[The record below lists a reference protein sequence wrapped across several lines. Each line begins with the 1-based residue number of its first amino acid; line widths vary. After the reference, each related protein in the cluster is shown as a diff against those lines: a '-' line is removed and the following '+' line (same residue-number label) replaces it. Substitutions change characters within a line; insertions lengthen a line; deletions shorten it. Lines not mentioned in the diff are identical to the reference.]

1 MKNILCILLLSLCV
15 SAFAESF
22 DPLWQKA
29 MAISKKSNRYVPG
42 KTLYHSDMKN
52 PKNAEDNMIIDV
64 ELKHQRKNKNEIETD
79 IISAKKNHQIMK
91 EDERKEVEKIAQ
103 QDFKPKNKGI
113 FLTDDP
119 KKIKV
124 KALNQNKSINGI
136 LCKGFDFEY
145 KTEDEKG
152 KDQVYKGIA
161 WLHAENGA
169 PILLQFSFKKL
180 PMFVKSL
187 NIDNYFSFNQATMTS
202 VSSMVKTSVEASFLG
217 KKISNI
223 TELRFFDHWEF

>member
-1 MKNILCILLLSLCV
+1 MKNILCILLLSLCI
-15 SAFAESF
+15 SAFAQTF
-22 DPLWQKA
+22 DPLWMKA
-29 MAISKKSNRYVPG
+29 MEISKKSNRYVPG

-52 PKNAEDNMIIDV
+52 PKNAEDNVIIDV
-64 ELKHQRKNKNEIETD
+64 ELKHQRKSKNDIETK
-79 IISAKKNHQIMK
+79 IISAKKNHQAMP
-91 EDERKEVEKIAQ
+91 EDDLKEVKKIAE

-124 KALNQNKSINGI
+124 KAINQQKTINGI

-152 KDQVYKGIA
+152 KDQTYKGIA

-169 PILLQFSFKKL
+169 PLLIQFSLKKL

-187 NIDNYFSFNQATMTS
+187 NIENFFLFNPKTMTS

-223 TELRFFDHWEF
+223 TELRFYDHWEF